1 MLLPLYLQEY
11 SGKFPASLVNNFC
24 FFDLTLGENLQS
36 HEKLFSPKSAI
47 SVLSTVP
54 LVLAVNFFRLTPNSH
69 LPEEKYH

>member
-1 MLLPLYLQEY
+1 MLQPLYLQGY

-24 FFDLTLGENLQS
+24 FFDSTLGETLQS

-47 SVLSTVP
+47 SVSITVP